1 MRYLYYTHIRLKKQ
15 MVNVIYQKLMK
26 DFTYVKYI
34 MVKVHKK
41 KKKMEIKM

>member
-1 MRYLYYTHIRLKKQ
+1 MRYLYYTHIWLKKQ
-15 MVNVIYQKLMK
+15 MVNAIYQKLTK

>member
-1 MRYLYYTHIRLKKQ
+1 
-15 MVNVIYQKLMK
+15 MVNVIYQKLTK

>member
-1 MRYLYYTHIRLKKQ
+1 MRYLYYTHILLKKQ
-15 MVNVIYQKLMK
+15 MVNAIYQKLTK
-26 DFTYVKYI
+26 DFTCVKYI